1 MGEQQLLRDWNMSI
15 IQFRSIPLNSL
26 KAQVSQMAITPRKK
40 SPPAAQAM
48 RKQPV
53 QDRAQRTIETIFD
66 ATAQLVDE
74 LGEAQLTTNRIA
86 ERAGFSIGTLYQYFP
101 TKDAILLAMIHR
113 GRRRIMDQM
122 QTELQKAV
130 AAGVAPEVILRD
142 RIRFLIAAFGAG
154 GPFKRSMIRLAW
166 RMDHHENIMQAM
178 REGAEH
184 VALALAQVNAPGFR
198 APSVAGMF
206 VLTRAVMGVIR
217 SASLEESPLLGS
229 QQFEDE
235 VIRMALRMVRD

>member
-1 MGEQQLLRDWNMSI
+1 
-15 IQFRSIPLNSL
+15 
-26 KAQVSQMAITPRKK
+26 MALGRKK
-40 SPPAAQAM
+40 KTPEAAQAM

-66 ATAQLVDE
+66 ATAQIVDE
-74 LGEAQLTTNRIA
+74 QGEAQLTTNKIA

-101 TKDAILLAMIHR
+101 TKEAILLAMIHR
-113 GRRRIMDQM
+113 GRRKVMDEMQAALAKSVAEGAPPERIIR
-122 QTELQKAV
+122 E
-130 AAGVAPEVILRD
+130 
-142 RIRFLIAAFGAG
+142 RIRLLIEAFGAG

-184 VALALAQVNAPGFR
+184 ISVALARMEGSGLRPANA
-198 APSVAGMF
+198 ATLF

-217 SASLEESPLLGS
+217 SASLEESPLLGTR
-229 QQFEDE
+229 QFEDE
-235 VIRMALRMVRD
+235 LVGLVVGMLKE

>member
-1 MGEQQLLRDWNMSI
+1 
-15 IQFRSIPLNSL
+15 
-26 KAQVSQMAITPRKK
+26 
-40 SPPAAQAM
+40 M

-74 LGEAQLTTNRIA
+74 HGEGQLTTNRIA

-101 TKDAILLAMIHR
+101 TKEAILLAMIHR
-113 GRRRIMDQM
+113 GRRRVMDEM
-122 QTELQKAV
+122 QASMQKAV
-130 AAGVAPEVILRD
+130 ADGMAPERIIRE
-142 RIRFLIAAFGAG
+142 RIRFLIESFGAG
-154 GPFKRSMIRLAW
+154 GMFKRSMIRLAW

-184 VALALAQVNAPGFR
+184 VAVALAQVDAPGFR
-198 APSVAGMF
+198 APSAANMF

-217 SASLEESPLLGS
+217 SASLEESPLLGTR
-229 QQFEDE
+229 QFEDE
-235 VIRMALRMVRD
+235 LVRLALGMLRE

>member
-1 MGEQQLLRDWNMSI
+1 MYRLNMSI
-15 IQFRSIPLNSL
+15 IQFRYISLNSFR
-26 KAQVSQMAITPRKK
+26 AQFFAMALSHRKK
-40 SPPAAQAM
+40 PPQAAQAM

-74 LGEAQLTTNRIA
+74 HGETQLTTNRIA

-101 TKDAILLAMIHR
+101 TKEAILLAMIHR
-113 GRRRIMDQM
+113 GRRRVMDEM
-122 QTELQKAV
+122 QASMQKAV
-130 AAGVAPEVILRD
+130 ADGVAPERIIRE
-142 RIRFLIAAFGAG
+142 RIRFLIEAFGAG
-154 GPFKRSMIRLAW
+154 GMFKRSMIRLAW

-184 VALALAQVNAPGFR
+184 VAVALAQVDAPGFR
-198 APSVAGMF
+198 APSAASMF

-217 SASLEESPLLGS
+217 SASLEESPLLGTR
-229 QQFEDE
+229 QFEDE
-235 VIRMALRMVRD
+235 LVRLALGMLRE

>member
-1 MGEQQLLRDWNMSI
+1 MSI
-15 IQFRSIPLNSL
+15 IQFRCIALNSFRTQFF
-26 KAQVSQMAITPRKK
+26 AMALSHRKK
-40 SPPAAQAM
+40 PPQAAQAM

-74 LGEAQLTTNRIA
+74 HGENQLTTNRIA

-101 TKDAILLAMIHR
+101 TKEAILLAMIHR
-113 GRRRIMDQM
+113 GRRRVMDEM
-122 QTELQKAV
+122 QASMQKAV
-130 AAGVAPEVILRD
+130 AAGVAPELIIRE
-142 RIRFLIAAFGAG
+142 RIRFLIEAFGAG
-154 GPFKRSMIRLAW
+154 GLFKRSMIRLAW

-184 VALALAQVNAPGFR
+184 VAVALAQVDAPGFR
-198 APSVAGMF
+198 APSAAAMF

-217 SASLEESPLLGS
+217 SASLEESPLLGTR
-229 QQFEDE
+229 QFEDE
-235 VIRMALRMVRD
+235 LVRLAFGMLRE